1 MEFDTNVKISTN
13 YNYLTQSTKKTKRP
27 TTVSTIKATTII
39 DDKKDLKKVC
49 FSYSWM
55 FTLVIVL
62 VTSRFFSCYSLLLP
76 RTTTTPTA
84 PFETSSTL
92 PSSPNSF
99 FIGKGLSDAF
109 SLQLSH
115 VVFLGVFVVN
125 PFVLKISSSLSTAQT
140 SRLSNHSNAITIST
154 TTNKES
160 IIIQRRSEER
170 KEEEKTLVKS
180 TTIITTQNSNNNIF
194 AESLPSEVE
203 SQAAT
208 TAAVVAVV
216 DCSSYYLTSVKICQK
231 VFATKIGCDF
241 VTSDS
246 CERKFDREI
255 VDF

>member
-13 YNYLTQSTKKTKRP
+13 HNYLTQSTKKTKRP

-49 FSYSWM
+49 HSYSWM

-62 VTSRFFSCYSLLLP
+62 VTCCFSSFYSLLLP
-76 RTTTTPTA
+76 TTTTTA
-84 PFETSSTL
+84 TPFETSSAL
-92 PSSPNSF
+92 LSSSNSF
-99 FIGKGLSDAF
+99 FIGKELLDALF

-115 VVFLGVFVVN
+115 FVFLGVFLVN

-154 TTNKES
+154 TTNKKS

-170 KEEEKTLVKS
+170 KEEDKTLVKS

-216 DCSSYYLTSVKICQK
+216 DCSSYYLTAVKICQK
-231 VFATKIGCDF
+231 VFATIIGCDF
-241 VTSDS
+241 VTSDFS
-246 CERKFDREI
+246 ERKFDLKI
-255 VDF
+255 LDF